1 MLVHITYLAIL
12 TAGFLVSLQV
22 SYGKFIMEK
31 GLIGIKAGVV
41 FSVLLAGIGSSP
53 DLAARSLSSIIETS
67 EIRFCL
73 AGSSQEFYQ
82 ANANAFVAYLNK
94 DSKRNIQSKYI
105 SFEKWN
111 DQFVDDD
118 GEVIRNGAYTPAPLS
133 SGKCDIYPNDLV
145 RLDWRES
152 KMAYVDLFVSRNTI
166 IVHKSR
172 IAEFRQL
179 GDLAGK
185 TAAVMEG
192 TSYHS
197 WLQEQNSGLF
207 KSNPVQLVLLPQKT
221 AIAAISS
228 NKFDFAITGADGA
241 FWSIKNF
248 APDAAVA
255 FAFGGSGTVS
265 GWCFRRQDTDLQDAV
280 RQFFSEQISRP
291 DSALNANWKQY
302 IGISLSEFG
311 LFVASSL

>member
-1 MLVHITYLAIL
+1 
-12 TAGFLVSLQV
+12 
-22 SYGKFIMEK
+22 
-31 GLIGIKAGVV
+31 
-41 FSVLLAGIGSSP
+41 
-53 DLAARSLSSIIETS
+53 
-67 EIRFCL
+67 
-73 AGSSQEFYQ
+73 
-82 ANANAFVAYLNK
+82 
-94 DSKRNIQSKYI
+94 
-105 SFEKWN
+105 
-111 DQFVDDD
+111 
-118 GEVIRNGAYTPAPLS
+118 
-133 SGKCDIYPNDLV
+133 
-145 RLDWRES
+145 
-152 KMAYVDLFVSRNTI
+152 
-166 IVHKSR
+166 
-172 IAEFRQL
+172 
-179 GDLAGK
+179 
-185 TAAVMEG
+185 MEG

-197 WLQEQNSGLF
+197 WLQEQNSELF
-207 KSNPVQLVLLPQKT
+207 KSNPVRMVLLPQKT